1 MTNTFKLIVKNAKGE
16 TLYKTNE
23 MSSRMLHNELDW
35 LSSTL
40 NTEGLTI
47 IIKPIKGENVRR
59 RRFPQK
65 NKWEEWCFERS
76 ELRWFG

>member
-1 MTNTFKLIVKNAKGE
+1 MGQTYKLIVKNAKGE

-23 MSSRMLHNELDW
+23 MSSRILQYKLDW

-65 NKWEEWCFERS
+65 NK
-76 ELRWFG
+76 

>member
-1 MTNTFKLIVKNAKGE
+1 MGQAYKLIVKNAKGE

-23 MSSRMLHNELDW
+23 MSSRMLQYELDW

-47 IIKPIKGENVRR
+47 IIKPIKGENER

-76 ELRWFG
+76 KPRWFG